1 MPLLSIIFGLL
12 LSVVGLIGFL
22 GTGATHYTALIPCG
36 LGVLLILSGLVARK
50 EKLRPHAMHVAVL
63 VSLVGFVA
71 TVPAFGKY
79 SMLFEWSTNPKA
91 PAVLAKIAT
100 SLLCGIFF
108 VLCVRSF
115 VRARLMRK

>member
-71 TVPAFGKY
+71 PFQR
-79 SMLFEWSTNPKA
+79 LEN
-91 PAVLAKIAT
+91 IRC
-100 SLLCGIFF
+100 SLSGALIQKLPQF
-108 VLCVRSF
+108 
-115 VRARLMRK
+115 